1 MKPVGHQRFWRLFGV
16 SVLLHAAIFAAMQSP
31 WAKTSRPLPPII
43 ASFKP
48 SVSASE
54 AGASQRVANPRVANP
69 HRESPREVAAEPK
82 AVAQR
87 KIPPENRQA
96 AAKPVVQAEKGSE
109 MKIAAASAGPASA
122 APAMPPMSSVEPV
135 PAPVAAAAAMA
146 APSPRAQ
153 SDALASYRQRLS
165 ELFAGK
171 QAYPRLAAMRGWE
184 GEVRLRLKVARK
196 GNLVSIALDHSSG
209 FEVLDQNALAMVEAI
224 AALPALPDTL
234 EASEIQIVVPIS
246 YKLRKTT

>member
-43 ASFKP
+43 ASFKA
-48 SVSASE
+48 SVYASE
-54 AGASQRVANPRVANP
+54 AEASPRVASP
-69 HRESPREVAAEPK
+69 HVESPRAAVGEPK
-82 AVAQR
+82 AAAQR
-87 KIPPENRQA
+87 KSPPENRRPA
-96 AAKPVVQAEKGSE
+96 ATPVVQSEKGSE
-109 MKIAAASAGPASA
+109 MKIAAAAAGPVSA
-122 APAMPPMSSVEPV
+122 APAMPSMAAVEPALV
-135 PAPVAAAAAMA
+135 PVAAAAALA